1 MSLGCSPPQ
10 DDEQGVRGHQQQ
22 DPPGR
27 LLPGGSR
34 LRLRGQGTEEP
45 QQNHRWV
52 RIVRT
57 VVTGILHCHCH
68 RCILSLHCL
77 NSTNVDYSTT
87 RSGPCRPALRRLL
100 PKGELFQETAQ
111 CQEPFTKPPLLQE
124 NRLTGGGS
132 PNLMDLVERKFP
144 VERKLG
150 AANSFHLLYS

>member
-1 MSLGCSPPQ
+1 MSSGCSPPQ

-52 RIVRT
+52 IVRT
-57 VVTGILHCHCH
+57 GVLHCHCH
-68 RCILSLHCL
+68 RCFLSLHCL
-77 NSTNVDYSTT
+77 NSTNVDYSTP

-100 PKGELFQETAQ
+100 PKGELSQQTAQ
-111 CQEPFTKPPLLQE
+111 SIHQISPTHRW
-124 NRLTGGGS
+124 RLSQSDGPRREEGPCREEIWS
-132 PNLMDLVERKFP
+132 YK
-144 VERKLG
+144 
-150 AANSFHLLYS
+150 